1 MQTNDLT
8 AARLRQLADLKP
20 DNARVLSLFL
30 NLDPRDLA
38 TPPARA
44 SEVRSVL
51 DQADRAIKEAIDA
64 NGITHDEAKALRE
77 DLQKATDFFN
87 NGSFDAKGAHGLAVY
102 LAGPAGLFDVIK
114 LPRPVATNVVVDDS
128 PFIEPIADLGS
139 RTRWM
144 VVLVSSRN
152 GRILRGTADS
162 LREVDQHWD
171 DVHGRHSQ
179 GGWSQARYQ
188 RSVQEEKKDHLRATA
203 DVVFEY
209 HKRAPVDRLLVGCT
223 EEIFPA
229 VKGALHSYLSE
240 RLVGRFDVDVENA
253 STEDVF
259 KLASKQMEEF
269 EQSAEHDLIA
279 RLREGVG
286 SGGRAVAGLDETLG
300 ALNERR
306 VEKLVVNHGFVA
318 AGAVCPQDG
327 TLYPAGTAT
336 CPADG
341 TKTDQ
346 RDDVIESAIEL
357 ALAQSAH
364 VRVVRYHGIEIEALG
379 QIGAILRF

>member
-8 AARLRQLADLKP
+8 SERLRQLADLKP
-20 DNARVLSLFL
+20 GNARVLSLFL
-30 NLDPRDLA
+30 NLDPREVA

-44 SEVRSVL
+44 SEVRSLL
-51 DQADRAIKEAIDA
+51 DAAHKAIKDA
-64 NGITHDEAKALRE
+64 DGDLAHDEAKALRD
-77 DLQKATDFFN
+77 DLERASDFFN

-102 LAGPAGLFDVIK
+102 LSGPADLFDVIK
-114 LPRPVATNVVVDDS
+114 LPRPVATSVVVDDS

-144 VVLVSSRN
+144 VLLVSSRN
-152 GRILRGTADS
+152 GRILRGTADG

-171 DVHGRHSQ
+171 DTHGRHSQ
-179 GGWSQARYQ
+179 GGWSQGRYQ
-188 RSVQEEKKDHLRATA
+188 RSVQEEKKDHVRATA

-209 HKRAPVDRLLVGCT
+209 HKRAPVDRMLVGCT
-223 EEIFPA
+223 EEIYPA
-229 VKGALHSYLSE
+229 VKAALHSYLSE

-253 STEDVF
+253 STDDVF
-259 KLASKQMEEF
+259 KLASKSMEEF
-269 EQSAEHDLIA
+269 ERNAEHDLIA

-318 AGAVCPQDG
+318 PGAVCPQDG
-327 TLYPAGTAT
+327 CVYPSGTT
-336 CPADG
+336 NCPADG
-341 TKTDQ
+341 TALEQ
-346 RDDVIESAIEL
+346 RDDAIESAIEL

-364 VRVVRYHGIEIEALG
+364 VRVVLYHSLEIEALG
-379 QIGAILRF
+379 QIVAVLRF